1 MARRRPDRRGVVG
14 GESGFTLVEVMI
26 SLTLVLVTSLSMA
39 FTFTSTSSAS
49 RSSDRAILVQ
59 QNLLDTIQVLD
70 DQPFDQLLSWNN
82 VTRDY
87 GDHSVTVSV
96 NLAAVG
102 LLMLEF
108 TAQNDLT
115 GDVEARLATYRAR
128 AAE

>member
-1 MARRRPDRRGVVG
+1 
-14 GESGFTLVEVMI
+14 MI
-26 SLTLVLVTSLSMA
+26 SLTLVLVASLSMA

-70 DQPFDQLLSWNN
+70 DQPFGQLLSWNN

-87 GDHSVTVSV
+87 GDHSVTVTV

-102 LLMLEF
+102 LLVLEF
-108 TAQNDLT
+108 TARNDLT
-115 GDVEARLATYRAR
+115 GEVEARVATYRAR